1 MIRGIIASGLAFFVF
16 TFPFAHAAA
25 EKSGGLSFLE
35 CYRAA
40 LKRSETVGIQDQ
52 AFVQANELEKQA
64 KAILVPQ
71 LSANATF
78 LLQQQENAA
87 VQSRQDTIRLTGTQT
102 LFHGFREFA
111 LIRQRS
117 AQSDQQKALLK
128 DAARSL
134 FYDVAD
140 AYYGTIALE
149 ADARNYSNELDVNR
163 HRLKDLEGFR
173 RVGRSRT
180 SEVLSQRANIASLE
194 AALEGVRGQLRVQRD
209 VLAFLDG
216 MPPETPLGDGETVPS
231 SAENLDAYL
240 AGINNRADLE
250 AGKAALRSAENAVSA
265 SRSYHWPAADLTGN
279 YYLQRPTGTLG
290 NVKWDVSLL
299 VSFSIFQGG
308 AIQSQVRQAVAV
320 EEQATLQLSRAQRL
334 ANEEVRRFYDL
345 VTSGQVQLMKLNEFA
360 DLSKQNYEAQQR
372 DYSHGL
378 VTNLEVLQATSSWQV
393 ALRTRERQIYTLKS
407 EYLKLQAAA
416 GKRPEADIESAA
428 N

>member
-1 MIRGIIASGLAFFVF
+1 MRKIGSLFASALAFCFL
-16 TFPFAHAAA
+16 TLPLSARA
-25 EKSGGLSFLE
+25 EGLTFLE

-64 KAILVPQ
+64 RAILVPQ
-71 LSANATF
+71 ISANATF
-78 LLQQQENAA
+78 LRQQPTDPS
-87 VQSRQDTIRLTGTQT
+87 VSSSQDTIRLTGTQT

-111 LIRQRS
+111 LIHQRS

-140 AYYGTIALE
+140 AYYGRMALE
-149 ADARNYSNELDVNR
+149 ADERNYGNELEVNR
-163 HRLKDLEGFR
+163 RRLKDLEGFR

-194 AALEGVRGQLRVQRD
+194 AALEAVRGQLSVQRE

-216 MPPETPLGDGETVPS
+216 LPPETPLKDSEAVPS
-231 SAENLDAYL
+231 SAEKLDAYL
-240 AGINNRADLE
+240 AGITSRADLE
-250 AGKAALRSAENAVSA
+250 AGKAAVRSAESAVSA
-265 SRSYHWPAADLTGN
+265 SRSYHWPAADLNGN
-279 YYLQRPTGTLG
+279 YYLQRPTGILSNT
-290 NVKWDVSLL
+290 KWDVSLL

-308 AIQSQVRQAVAV
+308 AIQSQVRQSVSL

-334 ANEEVRRFYDL
+334 ADEEVRRFFDL
-345 VTSGQVQLMKLNEFA
+345 VISNQVQLTKLDEFA
-360 DLSKQNYEAQQR
+360 DLSRQNYEAQQR

-393 ALRTRERQIYTLKS
+393 ALRTRERQIDTLKGD
-407 EYLKLQAAA
+407 YLKLQAAA
-416 GKRPEADIESAA
+416 GKRPETDIDSSAT